1 MSYTDCQNAITNSF
15 NTIDL
20 NKDGV
25 VSMCEDA
32 KFLVGIGNTVDYAK
46 TYPGSYSLSD
56 VKGMCDWIVP
66 DGFDQKPVTE
76 VNFLKDFINM
86 WPLSLFTKD
95 LDIPGLTS

>member
-1 MSYTDCQNAITNSF
+1 MSYTDCQNAISNSF

-32 KFLVGIGNTVDYAK
+32 KFLVGIGNTKAYAQ
-46 TYPGSYSLSD
+46 TYPGSYSLAD

-66 DGFDQKPVTE
+66 DGFDQKPATQ
-76 VNFLKDFINM
+76 VNFLKDLINM
-86 WPLSLFTKD
+86 WPMSLFTKD
-95 LDIPGLTS
+95 LNIPGITS